1 MFMKKHKV
9 IETLD
14 QLPEEFNL
22 EDLVEKLLFIEKVEK
37 GIQEAN
43 RGKTMALFEAKNK
56 LEEKWQTLQ

>member
-1 MFMKKHKV
+1 MKKHKV

-37 GIQEAN
+37 GIQDADQG
-43 RGKTMALFEAKNK
+43 RTMTLHEAKNK
-56 LEEKWQTLQ
+56 LEEKWQTLR